1 MSATCSRQLIV
12 MARWPAPGRCKR
24 RLAQELGAARAAQ
37 IQARLTVHTL
47 AAARDARQGHGL
59 ELVLAVEGL
68 GGLAASRWGQAL
80 GADRTVLQGRGALG
94 LRMQRQFQRAAREGA
109 SKVVLIGSDLPELE
123 ASDLSAAFTSLEHR
137 QGVLGPAL
145 DGGYWLIGLRRP
157 EPELLAGIAWG
168 SEQVLEQTLAAM
180 ARRGLEPELLTRRGD
195 LDWARDLLPWR

>member
-1 MSATCSRQLIV
+1 MSATCNRQLIV

-47 AAARDARQGHGL
+47 AAAREARQGHGL

-68 GGLAASRWGQAL
+68 GSRAARRWGQAH

-109 SKVVLIGSDLPELE
+109 SQMVLIGSDLPQLE
-123 ASDLSAAFTSLEHR
+123 ASDLSAAFTVLGQR
-137 QGVLGPAL
+137 RGVLGPAL

-157 EPELLAGIAWG
+157 EPELLAGIDWG
-168 SEQVLEQTLAAM
+168 SELVLEQTVAAM
-180 ARRGLEPELLTRRGD
+180 ARRGLEPELLSRRGD

>member
-1 MSATCSRQLIV
+1 

-68 GGLAASRWGQAL
+68 GSLAASRWGQAL
-80 GADRTVLQGRGALG
+80 GADRTVLQGRGVLG

-123 ASDLSAAFTSLEHR
+123 ASDLSAAFTSLGHR
-137 QGVLGPAL
+137 QGVLGPAH

>member
-47 AAARDARQGHGL
+47 AAARDARQGYGL

-68 GGLAASRWGQAL
+68 GSLAASRWGKAL

-94 LRMQRQFQRAAREGA
+94 LRMQRQFQRAARDGA

-123 ASDLSAAFTSLEHR
+123 ASDLSAAFTSLGHR

-168 SEQVLEQTLAAM
+168 GAQVLEQTLAAM

>member
-47 AAARDARQGHGL
+47 AAARDARQGYGL

-123 ASDLSAAFTSLEHR
+123 ASDLSAAFTSLGHR

-157 EPELLAGIAWG
+157 VPELLAGIAWG

>member
-1 MSATCSRQLIV
+1 MIV

-47 AAARDARQGHGL
+47 AAAREARQGHGL

-68 GGLAASRWGQAL
+68 GSRAARRWGQAH

-109 SKVVLIGSDLPELE
+109 SQMVLIGSDLPQLE
-123 ASDLSAAFTSLEHR
+123 ASDLSAAFTVLGQR
-137 QGVLGPAL
+137 RGVLGPAL

-157 EPELLAGIAWG
+157 EPELLAGIDWG
-168 SEQVLEQTLAAM
+168 SALVLEQTVAAM
-180 ARRGLEPELLTRRGD
+180 ARRGLEPELLSRRGD

>member
-1 MSATCSRQLIV
+1 

-47 AAARDARQGHGL
+47 AAARDARQGYGL
-59 ELVLAVEGL
+59 ERVLAVEGL

-123 ASDLSAAFTSLEHR
+123 ASDLSAAFTSLGHC

-168 SEQVLEQTLAAM
+168 GAQVLEQTLAAM

>member
-24 RLAQELGAARAAQ
+24 RLAQELGAAKAAQ

-47 AAARDARQGHGL
+47 AAAREARQGHGL

-68 GGLAASRWGQAL
+68 GSRAARRWGQAH
-80 GADRTVLQGRGALG
+80 GADRTVLQGRGVLG

-109 SKVVLIGSDLPELE
+109 SQVVLIGSDLPQLE
-123 ASDLSAAFTSLEHR
+123 ASDLSAAFTVLGQR
-137 QGVLGPAL
+137 RGVLGPAL

-157 EPELLAGIAWG
+157 EPELLAGIDWG
-168 SEQVLEQTLAAM
+168 GALVLEQTVAAM
-180 ARRGLEPELLTRRGD
+180 ARRGLEPELLSRRGD

>member
-1 MSATCSRQLIV
+1 

-37 IQARLTVHTL
+37 IQARLTVHTM
-47 AAARDARQGHGL
+47 AAAREARQGHGL

-68 GGLAASRWGQAL
+68 GSRAARRWGQAH

-109 SKVVLIGSDLPELE
+109 SQVVLIGSDLPQLE
-123 ASDLSAAFTSLEHR
+123 ASDLSAAFTVLGQR
-137 QGVLGPAL
+137 RGVLGPAL

-157 EPELLAGIAWG
+157 EPELLAGIDWG
-168 SEQVLEQTLAAM
+168 SALVLEQTVAAM
-180 ARRGLEPELLTRRGD
+180 ARRGLEPELLSRRGD

>member
-24 RLAQELGAARAAQ
+24 RLARELGAARAAQ

-47 AAARDARQGHGL
+47 AAAREARQVHDL

-68 GGLAASRWGQAL
+68 GSRAAKRWGQAH

-94 LRMQRQFQRAAREGA
+94 LRMQRQFQRAARDGA
-109 SKVVLIGSDLPELE
+109 SKVVLIGSDLPELQ
-123 ASDLSAAFTSLEHR
+123 ASDLSAAFTSLGHC

-168 SEQVLEQTLAAM
+168 GAQVLEQTLAAM

>member
-1 MSATCSRQLIV
+1 MRATCSRQLIV

-37 IQARLTVHTL
+37 IQARLTAHTL
-47 AAARDARQGHGL
+47 AAAKDARQGHGL

-68 GGLAASRWGQAL
+68 GSRASRRWGQAL
-80 GADRTVLQGRGALG
+80 GADRTMLQGRGALG
-94 LRMQRQFQRAAREGA
+94 LRIQRQFQRAAREGA
-109 SKVVLIGSDLPELE
+109 SQVVLIGSDLPGLE
-123 ASDLSAAFTSLEHR
+123 ASDLSAAFTALGQR

-157 EPELLAGIAWG
+157 EPELLAGITWG
-168 SEQVLEQTLAAM
+168 GAQVLEQTLAAM
-180 ARRGLEPELLTRRGD
+180 VRRGLEPALLSRRGD

>member
-1 MSATCSRQLIV
+1 VSATCSRQLIV

-123 ASDLSAAFTSLEHR
+123 ASDLSAAFTSLGHR

>member
-1 MSATCSRQLIV
+1 

-47 AAARDARQGHGL
+47 AAARDARQGYGL

-123 ASDLSAAFTSLEHR
+123 ASDLSAAFTSLGHC

-157 EPELLAGIAWG
+157 VPELLAGIAWG

>member
-47 AAARDARQGHGL
+47 AAARDARQGYGL

-123 ASDLSAAFTSLEHR
+123 ASDLSAAFTSLGHC

>member
-1 MSATCSRQLIV
+1 MSATCNRQLIV

-37 IQARLTVHTL
+37 IQARLIVHTL
-47 AAARDARQGHGL
+47 AAAREARQGHGL

-68 GGLAASRWGQAL
+68 GSRAARRWGQAH
-80 GADRTVLQGRGALG
+80 GADRTVLQGRGVLG

-109 SKVVLIGSDLPELE
+109 SQVVLIGSDLPQLE
-123 ASDLSAAFTSLEHR
+123 ASDLSAAFTVLGQR
-137 QGVLGPAL
+137 RGVLGPAL

-157 EPELLAGIAWG
+157 EPELLAGIYWG
-168 SEQVLEQTLAAM
+168 SALVLEQTVAAM
-180 ARRGLEPELLTRRGD
+180 ARRGLEPELLSRRGD

>member
-47 AAARDARQGHGL
+47 AAARDARQGYGL

-94 LRMQRQFQRAAREGA
+94 LRMQRQFQRAARDGA
-109 SKVVLIGSDLPELE
+109 SKVVLIGSDLPELQ
-123 ASDLSAAFTSLEHR
+123 ASDLSAAFTSLGHC

-168 SEQVLEQTLAAM
+168 GAQVLEQTLAAM

>member
-1 MSATCSRQLIV
+1 VSATCNRQLIV

-37 IQARLTVHTL
+37 IQARLIVHTL
-47 AAARDARQGHGL
+47 AAAREARQGHGL

-68 GGLAASRWGQAL
+68 GSRAARRWGQAH

-109 SKVVLIGSDLPELE
+109 SQMVLIGSDLPQLE
-123 ASDLSAAFTSLEHR
+123 ASDLSAAFTVLGQR
-137 QGVLGPAL
+137 RGVLGPAL

-157 EPELLAGIAWG
+157 EPELLSGIDWG
-168 SEQVLEQTLAAM
+168 SALVLEQTVAAM
-180 ARRGLEPELLTRRGD
+180 ARRGLEPELLSRRGD

>member
-1 MSATCSRQLIV
+1 

-47 AAARDARQGHGL
+47 AAAREARQGHGL

-68 GGLAASRWGQAL
+68 GSRAARRWGQAH

-94 LRMQRQFQRAAREGA
+94 LRMQRQFQRAARDGA

-123 ASDLSAAFTSLEHR
+123 ASDLSAAFTSLGHC

-168 SEQVLEQTLAAM
+168 GAQVLEQTLAAM

>member
-1 MSATCSRQLIV
+1 MSATCSCQLIV

-80 GADRTVLQGRGALG
+80 GADRTVLQGRGVLG

-123 ASDLSAAFTSLEHR
+123 ASDLSAAFTSLGHR
-137 QGVLGPAL
+137 QGVLGPAH

>member
-1 MSATCSRQLIV
+1 

-47 AAARDARQGHGL
+47 AAAREARQVHGL

-68 GGLAASRWGQAL
+68 GSRAAKRWGQAH
-80 GADRTVLQGRGALG
+80 GADRAVLQGRGALG
-94 LRMQRQFQRAAREGA
+94 LRMQRQFQRAAREG
-109 SKVVLIGSDLPELE
+109 SSQVVLIGSDLPQLE
-123 ASDLSAAFTSLEHR
+123 ASDLSAAFTSLGHR
-137 QGVLGPAL
+137 QGVLGPAQ

-157 EPELLAGIAWG
+157 EPELLAGIDWG
-168 SEQVLEQTLAAM
+168 SAQVLEQTLAAM
-180 ARRGLEPELLTRRGD
+180 ARRDLEPELLTRRGD

>member
-1 MSATCSRQLIV
+1 MSATCIRQLIV

-24 RLAQELGAARAAQ
+24 RLAQELGVARAAQ

-94 LRMQRQFQRAAREGA
+94 LRMQRQFQRAARDGA

-123 ASDLSAAFTSLEHR
+123 ASDLSAAFTSLGHC

-168 SEQVLEQTLAAM
+168 GAQVLEQTLAAM

>member
-80 GADRTVLQGRGALG
+80 GADRTVLQGRGSLG

-123 ASDLSAAFTSLEHR
+123 ASDLSAAFTSLGHR

>member
-24 RLAQELGAARAAQ
+24 RLAQEIGAARAAQ
-37 IQARLTVHTL
+37 IQARLTGHTL

-68 GGLAASRWGQAL
+68 GSLAASRWGKAL
-80 GADRTVLQGRGALG
+80 GADRTLLQGRGALG

-109 SKVVLIGSDLPELE
+109 SKVVLIGSDLPQLE
-123 ASDLSAAFTSLEHR
+123 ASDLTAAFTSLGHC
-137 QGVLGPAL
+137 QGVLGPAQ

-157 EPELLAGIAWG
+157 EPELLAGITWG
-168 SEQVLEQTLAAM
+168 SAQVLEQTLSAM

>member
-24 RLAQELGAARAAQ
+24 RLAQELGAAKAAQ

-47 AAARDARQGHGL
+47 AAAREARQGHGL

-68 GGLAASRWGQAL
+68 GSRAARRWGQAH

-109 SKVVLIGSDLPELE
+109 SQVVLIGSDLPQLE
-123 ASDLSAAFTSLEHR
+123 ASDLSAAFTSLGHR

-168 SEQVLEQTLAAM
+168 GAQVLEQTLAAM